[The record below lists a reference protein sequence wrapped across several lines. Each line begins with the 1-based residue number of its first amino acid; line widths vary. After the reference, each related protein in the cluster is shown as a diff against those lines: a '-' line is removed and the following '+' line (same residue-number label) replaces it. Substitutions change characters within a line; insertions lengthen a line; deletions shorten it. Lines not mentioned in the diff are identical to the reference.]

1 MNMTRQDA
9 WTEEEDLILAETVLR
24 YIRQGKTQ
32 LEAFRDVAKRLSRT
46 EAACGF
52 RWNATIRKQHQ
63 EAIEKAKEERKQT
76 GKSILDRNQLP
87 ADPEKDTLET
97 AIILLEKMKASFF
110 EEIDGKLPNSH
121 RLEEEN
127 KQLRKKL
134 ERYEHAWEEIGN
146 LWAWAKE
153 KDHNG

>member
-1 MNMTRQDA
+1 EVAVWEFPVN
-9 WTEEEDLILAETVLR
+9 V
-24 YIRQGKTQ
+24 KT
-32 LEAFRDVAKRLSRT
+32 D
-46 EAACGF
+46 
-52 RWNATIRKQHQ
+52 KQHQ
-63 EAIEKAKEERKQT
+63 ETIEKAKEKRKQT
-76 GKSILDRNQLP
+76 GKIILDMNQLP
-87 ADPEKDTLET
+87 EDPEKDMLEMD
-97 AIILLEKMKASFF
+97 IILLEKNKASFF

-121 RLEEEN
+121 RLEEEI